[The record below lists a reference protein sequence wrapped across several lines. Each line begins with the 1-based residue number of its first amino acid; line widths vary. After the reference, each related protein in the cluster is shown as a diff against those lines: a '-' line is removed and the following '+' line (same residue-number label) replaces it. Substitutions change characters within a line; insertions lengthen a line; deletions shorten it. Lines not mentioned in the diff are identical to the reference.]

1 MTTLAAERGGSAT
14 TQHVPFVEQ
23 FWDAVQMVQSRGIA
37 SDPRVR
43 QELARAFIE
52 IELIRYRGIQ
62 QLRDVANNNG
72 ESSIGSMSKICWSEH
87 ARQFSQAIMNLRGP
101 MGMIMPDHGRYE
113 PDQMTANFLFAPGLT
128 IAGGTS
134 EILRN
139 VLAERILGLPREER

>member
-1 MTTLAAERGGSAT
+1 
-14 TQHVPFVEQ
+14 VPFVEQ
-23 FWDAVQMVQSRGIA
+23 FWDVVRMVQSRGTA
-37 SDPRVR
+37 SDSRVR

-62 QLRDVANNNG
+62 QLGDVVSDNG
-72 ESSIGSMSKICWSEH
+72 ESPIGTMSKIGWSEH